1 MFISYMMHDAQQK
14 LRREMIRQNYKVAN
28 NRIKIFATK
37 L

>member
-1 MFISYMMHDAQQK
+1 MFILYTTHDAQQK
-14 LRREMIRQNYKVAN
+14 LRREMVRQNYKVAN